1 MGAKNII
8 KILLM
13 SSLTYSQII
22 DYTSFDTKLIDSLVF
37 VEINS
42 YRVESG
48 SNELIYSEVLL

>member
-48 SNELIYSEVLL
+48 SHELTYSEVLL